1 MPPEVVV
8 PSAVAPDSDQAPVK
22 CAIVLF
28 GPPGSGKG
36 TQSQFLIKRLG
47 IPQISTGDM
56 LREHIR
62 CGDDIGQAIEQR
74 MRAGLLVP
82 DELVNVLVAERLSQ
96 PDTGRGFILDGYP
109 RTSAQGRVLIDL
121 LDRNNA
127 EAVVIHLLVDYNIII
142 ARITGRRQCPKCGTL
157 YNLLSR
163 PPNAAG
169 VCDLDGEELIIR
181 EDDREQVF
189 RERLDSYE
197 RQTSPLIAF
206 FRETGRK
213 MYEVDASRVTPVALS
228 ERICELLDCA
238 AWSGKQKKP
247 GHSQDGSRS

>member
-1 MPPEVVV
+1 MPPEVEILNTSVLA
-8 PSAVAPDSDQAPVK
+8 PTPPELKLKRAV
-22 CAIVLF
+22 VLF

-36 TQSQFLIKRLG
+36 TQSKFLIDKLG

-62 CGDDIGQAIEQR
+62 CGDDIGRAIEQL

-82 DELVNVLVAERLSQ
+82 DELVNTLVEERLRQ
-96 PDTGRGFILDGYP
+96 PDTARGFILDGYP

-121 LDRNNA
+121 LDRNHA
-127 EAVVIHLLVDYNIII
+127 EAVVIHLVVDYNVII

-163 PPNAAG
+163 PPRVSG
-169 VCDLDGEELIIR
+169 VCDLDGEALIVR
-181 EDDREQVF
+181 EDDREQVI
-189 RERLDSYE
+189 RERLDAYE

-206 FRETGRK
+206 FRESGRK
-213 MYEVDASRVTPVALS
+213 MYDVDASQVTPRVVS

-238 AWSGKQKKP
+238 AWLKSLP
-247 GHSQDGSRS
+247 QDGSRS